1 MSISRYYAYSIHA
14 YSYPVLWLLY
24 KVLEIQY
31 TVGK

>member
-14 YSYPVLWLLY
+14 FYYPVLWLLY